1 VIVRIGM
8 APRADGLDHEG
19 FAEHWSGEHG
29 GLAAEI
35 PGLRSYVQNHAIL
48 FDGLPLL
55 PDPGFD
61 ACSEIEFDSIE
72 AMDSGFASEHYRSTV
87 VADEHSLIDKS
98 RFTLLLAAREVA
110 VDGAPPEDAVKLL
123 TFLPPGTPPPGT
135 AGAVRHERLVELP
148 GAHDERPRAPFA
160 VVDARWFAT
169 VDDALSVARGEQPA
183 PGTVR
188 RIARP
193 VWIVRR

>member
-8 APRADGLDHEG
+8 APRAAGLDHEG
-19 FAEHWSGEHG
+19 FAEHWSSEHG
-29 GLAAEI
+29 DLAAQI

-48 FDGLPLL
+48 RGGLPLL

-61 ACSEIEFDSIE
+61 ACSELEFDSIE
-72 AMDSGFASEHYRSTV
+72 AMDSGFASEHYRNTV

-98 RFTLLLAAREVA
+98 RFMLLLAERDVA

-123 TFLPPGTPPPGT
+123 TFLP
-135 AGAVRHERLVELP
+135 AGAPTPGSEGAMRHERLVELLD
-148 GAHDERPRAPFA
+148 AHDGRPRAPFA
-160 VVDARWFAT
+160 VVDARWFGTA
-169 VDDALSVARGEQPA
+169 DEALSVAGAEEPA
-183 PGTVR
+183 PGVVR